1 MPSSGYGRADLLGV
15 DASTTAGQ
23 IEEGRRARYLIDCAE
38 VAMRAGLF
46 VEWLESFV
54 AAREQ
59 GADVYEAARAGIVE
73 LDL

>member
-15 DASTTAGQ
+15 DPDAPGGW

-73 LDL
+73 WDL